1 LQLDDSG
8 QCGRGSHFINSSSSG
23 NATWPHRGLD
33 LVAVPAPARHVQQLI
48 EQTVVAS
55 DRSGSHWA
63 LSRATDENEMV
74 LAPTAA

>member
-1 LQLDDSG
+1 MTVDSADGVRISSIRHQVVTQL
-8 QCGRGSHFINSSSSG
+8 GRTGE
-23 NATWPHRGLD
+23 LD